1 MVIELSMKFKTWI
14 LWLLAFLTWLS
25 RFAQIGG
32 NPLCMRWCQLFL
44 DNFGLEKKKR
54 LSFVTSGSVF
64 LEQKPLTFIVRS
76 QDMRKLYPRG
86 DACRH
91 FFFILLNYFQDYCVN
106 ELNILPLRFYCFHLS
121 RWIKIAFLYTA
132 NIMIMSSVEYSF

>member
-1 MVIELSMKFKTWI
+1 MDCDAVASCFSRMIVQICTDWWEPFMHKMMPTFSWQ
-14 LWLLAFLTWLS
+14 LWFRKNKKDYPLLH
-25 RFAQIGG
+25 
-32 NPLCMRWCQLFL
+32 L
-44 DNFGLEKKKR
+44 DQ
-54 LSFVTSGSVF
+54 SFWNRN
-64 LEQKPLTFIVRS
+64 LLTFIVRS